1 MKNEN
6 ITYDDYFE
14 KYREPTDPPK
24 VKDEF
29 SKYRDNSNIGNGRMQ
44 GIANATSTSLLGV
57 NTGFGDSKYD
67 KEINW
72 GSDVDMSD
80 IQGSLNENRAEQ
92 QSGWAIAGAGLAR
105 VGTKALTEVAKIPGY
120 VGGIAM
126 AGFAD
131 EGQGWDIAM
140 NNKWNQTLSK
150 WNEDVNTELLPVYA
164 KKAVTEGDFMTQIM
178 SHTFWA
184 VEGAD
189 GAGFLFSMFLPG
201 MALKSL
207 GIGHKL
213 LGTTAKGLA
222 YANAEKGLAGSV
234 RLLESAGITAK
245 NIDLGIMTLAN
256 TGIESM
262 AEGGAAMDSF
272 QKDLDRRKN
281 LQPGEL
287 GYIDENQY
295 QDLMLQKG
303 KLGRDV
309 FLSNL
314 AILLVP
320 NAIQTNMIW
329 GKGVGSKLVKD
340 TPSLMG
346 KVGNRGMN
354 LLGATASEGFLEEG
368 TQSTVETMFTDKANK
383 GELGDSFLKDFNVSE
398 LVSSYIEMLNTTD
411 GQKAI
416 FLGGVLG
423 GGMSMYQ
430 GAKSDIATRKQTADV
445 LDLAERKVGAFN
457 TINNTDVYKRNK
469 DGNIEF
475 NPNNTPTYDPVKVV
489 NFAKSLEMTESQ
501 GKQFEAAVA
510 ESNEKGV
517 QQLKNIAISQLINPF
532 INSGELGLQALEQ
545 HLNDTLSTEELK
557 DNKDAESLKADII
570 ERATYMQDQ
579 LNSYKEFSKTLISLN
594 NENATPEETQDFLDK
609 IGSVYI
615 NLKGIEHAERKE
627 LKKLK
632 SEKAKLLKDLGR
644 DQMILT
650 DEVVDENA
658 VEDMYKFKSIQ
669 DPRIKLI
676 DDQIFASENE
686 LKDIDKIV
694 NDLVWDNNKLNES
707 FNNTISEDTKLK
719 EEADI
724 KAKEIDALI
733 EKVNDLAITEESQ
746 LNDLIKNNSGLAKDP
761 IVNKK
766 IQEKRQEIINRK
778 KAEEAARKQAEHEA
792 AVAAQAQQPT
802 AGTATNTVNN
812 ENSGLSPGTE
822 SIQSNETEEAGEFG
836 EFIVTDP
843 TEFELIPD
851 NTKTQPG
858 ARVISTYKDT
868 GETIPGLELFVEYE
882 QTPRDK
888 TKDKVTFELGDV
900 NSQSQNIKYKE
911 LVDKIKRGEELT
923 PEEIKHLEDFMPI
936 KITLSNEGNSA
947 SSFLDSMTHSEKA
960 IVEVETLPLRKAI
973 VKALIDNKGSFEGI
987 EGKVEKQFPG
997 RLKISENNKNDVF
1010 DLYVFKGMN
1019 ESEKIAYFKDNTGYT
1034 NTKGDFMS
1042 AKTGEIIEGPQFVKS
1057 DPSRHKGELFLNIQ
1071 MNNGKP
1077 FWLKLNTNNISEEKA
1092 NSLYDLMLVK
1102 FELTDEASLSDLEQ
1116 YLVDTN
1122 RTELL
1127 FSIQDEINLIKSNEP
1142 LRTGMSVNKLID
1154 LLIHNG
1160 NKNSKTKF
1168 TIDFDGSEVEVGT
1181 LFGKLNETEGIH
1193 SITKE
1198 EFNAN
1203 PELYR
1208 EGFVKFFKYKRHNV
1222 LFNHSST
1229 ANFQNSNYIKYLLNP
1244 KNPIISTNAVV
1255 NEGTFG
1261 GYSNIYLNQNVTNSN
1276 NSNNTSKEYKPK
1288 TTVNS
1293 TINGMTT
1300 IVDENN
1306 LGYFNEAEEIQVLT
1320 NRNSN
1325 SFIIDKNKIKMR
1337 IPSADFVGRAGGGTF
1352 ITVNKPESFNK
1363 ELFEKEFLKLEH
1375 DGFKTTEQSV
1385 NKIVKEVKNLLSKSS
1400 EVKTETANTAEIDAL
1415 EGQSKGSEAVAEVK
1429 TVEVTETNRDSLIK
1443 DLKDL
1448 KDSNPREYMTRV
1460 SSIIKNSNGEL
1471 IMRDIKESIEY
1482 IIDKLIESKTPIEG
1496 KIIKK
1501 DC

>member
-6 ITYDDYFE
+6 MTYDDYFE

-24 VKDEF
+24 VKDDF

-44 GIANATSTSLLGV
+44 GVANATSTSLLGI

-131 EGQGWDIAM
+131 EGQGWDTAM
-140 NNKWNQTLSK
+140 NNKWIQTLSK

-164 KKAVTEGDFMTQIM
+164 KKAVTEGDFMKQI
-178 SHTFWA
+178 SSGSFWA
-184 VEGAD
+184 TEGAD
-189 GAGFLFSMFLPG
+189 GVGFILSMFAPG

-245 NIDLGIMTLAN
+245 NIDLGVMTLAN

-272 QKDLDRRKN
+272 QKDLDRRKA

-346 KVGNRGMN
+346 KIGNRGMN

-368 TQSTVETMFTDKANK
+368 TQSTVETMFTDKAKK
-383 GELGDSFLKDFNVSE
+383 GELGDSFLKDFNTSE

-457 TINNTDVYKRNK
+457 TINNTDVYKRDK

-475 NPNNTPTYDPVKVV
+475 HPNNTPIYDPVKVV

-501 GKQFEAAVA
+501 GKEFEAAVA

-579 LNSYKEFSKTLISLN
+579 LNSYREFSKTLISLN
-594 NENATPEETQDFLDK
+594 NENATPEETQAFLDK

-650 DEVVDENA
+650 DEVIDENA

-707 FNNTISEDTKLK
+707 FNNTIAEDTKLN

-746 LNDLIKNNSGLAKDP
+746 LNDLIKKNSELAKDP
-761 IVNKK
+761 IVNKR

-778 KAEEAARKQAEHEA
+778 KAEEAARKQAEHDA

-812 ENSGLSPGTE
+812 ENSGLSPETE

-836 EFIVTDP
+836 EFIVADP

-851 NTKTQPG
+851 NTETQPG
-858 ARVISTYKDT
+858 ARLISTNQKT
-868 GETIPGLELFVEYE
+868 GEPLYDNLKEFVEYE
-882 QTPRDK
+882 QVPRDK
-888 TKDKVTFELGDV
+888 TEDKVTFDVGDLTDRQLILVKKLELGEML
-900 NSQSQNIKYKE
+900 S
-911 LVDKIKRGEELT
+911 
-923 PEEIKHLEDFMPI
+923 PEEVKELEDFLPI
-936 KITLSNEGNSA
+936 KVTLSNDSNSA
-947 SSFLDSMTHSEKA
+947 SSFMDSMSHPESKR
-960 IVEVETLPLRKAI
+960 VEVETLPLRKAI
-973 VKALIDNKGSFEGI
+973 VKALIDNKGDFKGI

-1010 DLYVFKGMN
+1010 DLDVFKGMN

-1034 NTKGDFMS
+1034 NTKGDFIS

-1057 DPSRHKGELFLNIQ
+1057 DPSKHKGELFLNIP

-1116 YLVDTN
+1116 YLIDTN

-1142 LRTGMSVNKLID
+1142 LRAGMSVNKLID

-1160 NKNSKTKF
+1160 NKNDKTKF
-1168 TIDFDGSEVEVGT
+1168 NIDFDGSKVEVGT
-1181 LFGKLNETEGIH
+1181 LFGKLNKTEGVR
-1193 SITKE
+1193 SITKK
-1198 EFNAN
+1198 EFNDN
-1203 PELYR
+1203 PKLYR
-1208 EGFVKFFKYKRHNV
+1208 EGFVNFFKYKRHNV

-1244 KNPIISTNAVV
+1244 NNPIISTNAVV

-1261 GYSNIYLNQNVTNSN
+1261 GYSNIYLNTGITVTNQIQPIQK
-1276 NSNNTSKEYKPK
+1276 NTQPIVKTNKEINDLRSARKGDKGIYYTTFKGLRQDWETDKYVTIKAVSKLGVLFEGD
-1288 TTVNS
+1288 S
-1293 TINGMTT
+1293 TWKN
-1300 IVDENN
+1300 
-1306 LGYFNEAEEIQVLT
+1306 FNESYHNFTNLT
-1320 NRNSN
+1320 LQEKLNSSN
-1325 SFIIDKNKIKMR
+1325 QPKVS
-1337 IPSADFVGRAGGGTF
+1337 
-1352 ITVNKPESFNK
+1352 ES
-1363 ELFEKEFLKLEH
+1363 
-1375 DGFKTTEQSV
+1375 GV
-1385 NKIVKEVKNLLSKSS
+1385 EV
-1400 EVKTETANTAEIDAL
+1400 E
-1415 EGQSKGSEAVAEVK
+1415 
-1429 TVEVTETNRDSLIK
+1429 TVEVEKVEEVEIVKNITETNRDSLIK

-1471 IMRDIKESIEY
+1471 IMRDIKESTEY